1 MNTVE
6 GLMRDYLMRL
16 EAAAAGLPDEVR
28 KDVLDDVETHL
39 EEVLAGD
46 PSEAE
51 VLEAL
56 DRLGTA
62 EEIAASAASVSSG
75 GEGEGGLQ
83 TASTSGEPG
92 RPDRTAARGWDVT
105 TILLLVSSVPVTLL
119 LGPVGLGVWLLAVV
133 LLWAS
138 PAWTAGEKAL
148 ATLVW
153 PGGVAFPSQ
162 GLMLLGTTCTTAPVD
177 SAFSEGGAVLEVCAD
192 GFPSVPLWIGVPLSV
207 ALFGAPVVVGI
218 MLLRRA
224 HRRGAAGPMVT
235 AVGRGGLA

>member
-6 GLMRDYLMRL
+6 ALMRDYLIRL

-28 KDVLDDVETHL
+28 RDVLDDVETHL

-62 EEIAASAASVSSG
+62 EEIAASAGSAAHG
-75 GEGEGGLQ
+75 GEGGLQ
-83 TASTSGEPG
+83 PASPSGEAAHPG
-92 RPDRTAARGWDVT
+92 RTAARGWDVA

-119 LGPVGLGVWLLAVV
+119 LGPVGVGVWLLAVV

-138 PAWTAGEKAL
+138 PAWTAGEKAF

-153 PGGVAFPSQ
+153 PGGVAFPLQ
-162 GLMLLGTTCTTAPVD
+162 AVMALGTTCTTAQIGPG
-177 SAFSEGGAVLEVCAD
+177 SSEGGAALPVTCSD
-192 GFPSVPLWIGVPLSV
+192 GFPSVPLWIGVPLWA
-207 ALFGAPVVVGI
+207 ALLGAPVVVGI
-218 MLLRRA
+218 VLLRRA
-224 HRRGAAGPMVT
+224 HRRAAVGPVQT
-235 AVGRGGLA
+235 AFGRGGVA

>member
-16 EAAAAGLPDEVR
+16 EAAAAGLPGEVR
-28 KDVLDDVETHL
+28 RDVLDDVETHL

-51 VLEAL
+51 ALEAL

-62 EEIAASAASVSSG
+62 EEIAASAGPVSSG
-75 GEGEGGLQ
+75 GEGGLQ
-83 TASTSGEPG
+83 PASPSGEPA
-92 RPDRTAARGWDVT
+92 RPDRAAARGWDVA

-148 ATLVW
+148 GTLVW
-153 PGGVAFPSQ
+153 PGGVAFPLQ

-192 GFPSVPLWIGVPLSV
+192 GFPSVPLWVGVPLWV

-224 HRRGAAGPMVT
+224 HRRGAAGPSET